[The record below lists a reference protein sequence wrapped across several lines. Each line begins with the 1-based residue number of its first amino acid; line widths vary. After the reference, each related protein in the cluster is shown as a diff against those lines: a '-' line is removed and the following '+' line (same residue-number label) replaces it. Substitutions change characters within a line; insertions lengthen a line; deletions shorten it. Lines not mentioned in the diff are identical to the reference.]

1 MGKEIERKF
10 LVISEKFAPPDSG
23 TRIKQGYIATQ
34 DLTVVRVRV
43 AGDKAFLTL
52 KGANKG
58 LVRTEF
64 EYGISQEDAEAMLRE
79 LCSGPIVDKTRFH
92 VRHDNKVWE
101 VDIFHG
107 DNEGLVIA
115 EIELD
120 SEAEGFDHPE
130 WLGKEVSHDVR
141 YFNSNLLDKPYKD
154 W

>member
-10 LVISEKFAPPDSG
+10 LVISEKFSPPDSG

-64 EYGISQEDAEAMLRE
+64 EYEITQEDAEAMLRE
-79 LCSGPIVDKTRFH
+79 LCSGPIIDKTRYH
-92 VRHDNKVWE
+92 VRHDDKVWE

-130 WLGKEVSHDVR
+130 WLGEDVSYDVR